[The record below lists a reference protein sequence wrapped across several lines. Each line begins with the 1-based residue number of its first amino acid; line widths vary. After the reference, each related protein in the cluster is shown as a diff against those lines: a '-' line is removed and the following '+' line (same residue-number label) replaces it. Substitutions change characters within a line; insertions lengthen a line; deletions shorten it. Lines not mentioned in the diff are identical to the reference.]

1 MEWMLAQRLFAN
13 TNTNTNTSGK
23 NTGDCARDLYEVNVC
38 ATAVQKSK
46 HLSNKIATAPRSSSA
61 CNCGFIKRAQFNQ
74 TSSMAPSRPI
84 YPPQPTAH
92 MWPSLYYAQTCS
104 FMLVYIYEYYYCYFI
119 LVGQSLCHALTCI
132 RLLKIVLLLIFISG
146 AGWL

>member
-13 TNTNTNTSGK
+13 TNTNTNTNGK
-23 NTGDCARDLYEVNVC
+23 NTGDCARDLYGVNVC

-104 FMLVYIYEYYYCYFI
+104 FMLVKGI
-119 LVGQSLCHALTCI
+119 LHQKI
-132 RLLKIVLLLIFISG
+132 FYRLNIIFWIVMGCGIARFGRRDLKTTETWKF
-146 AGWL
+146 